1 MYAPCARRTPRTKA
15 YGGFP
20 AYSQILQL
28 QRSIFRVTAAVHWTW
43 SSKLPR
49 SKPWAPFP
57 WSFQHWAGVRPYT
70 SSFNF
75 AESCVFS
82 KQSPPPCCA
91 TFDTLKSSKVLLF
104 PKLRR
109 KFAEF
114 LQRSS
119 LKRLSG
125 THSVTCGGLGYGAC
139 YIPCFLDE
147 YRTPKRNPITLEVPW
162 IVVAYIHTMAEK
174 HRNTP
179 RTMCF
184 PIKCGFRLFLRDR
197 LTLHRWTSVETLHY
211 SAIMIFTWFSL
222 LMSAF
227 SLLISPIFLTKY
239 LLRLQNVL
247 LPNKELK

>member
-1 MYAPCARRTPRTKA
+1 MRVDN
-15 YGGFP
+15 
-20 AYSQILQL
+20 YSTRNFATLGPSELRPPFTGPEVQSFHGRSRGHLSHEVSSTGQASDPIRHLSILQSPVFL
-28 QRSIFRVTAAVHWTW
+28 VNSRHPRVV
-43 SSKLPR
+43 
-49 SKPWAPFP
+49 
-57 WSFQHWAGVRPYT
+57 
-70 SSFNF
+70 
-75 AESCVFS
+75 
-82 KQSPPPCCA
+82 PPLLELLSEHVKA
-91 TFDTLKSSKVLLF
+91 LLF

-162 IVVAYIHTMAEK
+162 IVVAYIHTIAEK

-197 LTLHRWTSVETLHY
+197 LTLHR
-211 SAIMIFTWFSL
+211 
-222 LMSAF
+222 
-227 SLLISPIFLTKY
+227 
-239 LLRLQNVL
+239 
-247 LPNKELK
+247 

>member
-1 MYAPCARRTPRTKA
+1 MFLVNSRHPRVVPPLLELLSEHVKA
-15 YGGFP
+15 
-20 AYSQILQL
+20 
-28 QRSIFRVTAAVHWTW
+28 
-43 SSKLPR
+43 
-49 SKPWAPFP
+49 
-57 WSFQHWAGVRPYT
+57 
-70 SSFNF
+70 
-75 AESCVFS
+75 
-82 KQSPPPCCA
+82 
-91 TFDTLKSSKVLLF
+91 LLF

-139 YIPCFLDE
+139 YIPCFLGE

-247 LPNKELK
+247 LPNKEWDSFFIPTASVIYLRPDTFSVIVSSTSELLRFLQRMAASKPTSWLSWSFNFLYHLVII

>member
-1 MYAPCARRTPRTKA
+1 MRCMLLVRGVRLARRHTEVFQHIAKFYNSNGLFLELRPPFTGPEVQSFHGRSRGHLSPEVSSTGQA
-15 YGGFP
+15 SDP
-20 AYSQILQL
+20 IRHLSILQSPVFL
-28 QRSIFRVTAAVHWTW
+28 VNSRHPRVV
-43 SSKLPR
+43 
-49 SKPWAPFP
+49 
-57 WSFQHWAGVRPYT
+57 
-70 SSFNF
+70 
-75 AESCVFS
+75 
-82 KQSPPPCCA
+82 PPLLELLSEHVKA
-91 TFDTLKSSKVLLF
+91 LLF

-139 YIPCFLDE
+139 YIPCFLGE

-197 LTLHRWTSVETLHY
+197 LTLHR
-211 SAIMIFTWFSL
+211 
-222 LMSAF
+222 
-227 SLLISPIFLTKY
+227 
-239 LLRLQNVL
+239 
-247 LPNKELK
+247 